1 MVRIADLIGV
11 SHLDGRAARSIRL
24 PNFLALSF
32 QVSGI
37 GGRDAASS
45 RIARMVYFR
54 MLRRC
59 QRSIC
64 SRENGVPELLRTRS
78 GEIVSND
85 WQYIGE
91 LLHES
96 IVSGNEFG
104 LT

>member
-11 SHLDGRAARSIRL
+11 SHLDDLAARSIRL
-24 PNFLALSF
+24 PNFLVLSF

-64 SRENGVPELLRTRS
+64 SWENGVPELLRTRS

-85 WQYIGE
+85 WSYTIAP
-91 LLHES
+91 LHVS
-96 IVSGNEFG
+96 IDSIS
-104 LT
+104 